1 MFGRPGGTSR
11 SPSPSRRPR
20 YPSPLREP
28 ESSRSSTEAQSLTF
42 GRPGGT
48 FSRSPSP
55 SRRPRR
61 SMFGR
66 PGGTARTN
74 LSRSPSP
81 SRKPQRSMFDRP
93 SGRRTSSSGQM
104 RNSLLELSES
114 SMMDEGQLRLHSAS
128 PATAS
133 QSKET
138 RI

>member
-11 SPSPSRRPR
+11 SPSPSRKPR
-20 YPSPLREP
+20 
-28 ESSRSSTEAQSLTF
+28 Q
-42 GRPGGT
+42 
-48 FSRSPSP
+48 RSPSP
-55 SRRPRR
+55 SRAGRR

-81 SRKPQRSMFDRP
+81 SRKPQKSMFDRP
-93 SGRRTSSSGQM
+93 SGRRASSSGQM
-104 RNSLLELSES
+104 RNNSLLELSDS
-114 SMMDEGQLRLHSAS
+114 SMIDESQLRLHSAS
-128 PATAS
+128 PAMAS